1 MIRIALIL
9 FPGSNC
15 ERETALAVRRSG
27 MEPVEFLWNEDK
39 AKLALMDGFI
49 LIGGFS
55 YEDRSRAGIIAAL
68 DPLMTVIKQESLK
81 GKPVLGICNG
91 AQILVEAGLILDEA
105 QPSELALT
113 DNKRLRGQNI
123 IGLGFYNAW
132 INLTLAKHC
141 RPNAFTAGLTTK
153 EIMRVP
159 VAHAEGRFVMSDLL
173 LENLYKKGM
182 VVFQYCDENGIIDA
196 DFPVNPNGSI
206 DNIAAIA
213 NPAGNVMAI
222 MPHPE
227 RTEAGDSI
235 FASMRQYI
243 QALKHK
249 DETDLTIEETCPN
262 PLGVTRPHDIEQ
274 LSHPLRSKGSPDCE
288 LYTKSMP
295 YQCLVALIITDNQAM
310 SVQHA
315 LRQLGFDVVVKRYVH
330 WEIDANSIE
339 AFNTL
344 KNSDLLFCPRR
355 EREISFTEL
364 TKDNAIFYLVRPK
377 EDMVGKKTWQRW
389 NMHSLEP
396 TQDIKAILHAVL
408 WQFESTSCNIHELTR
423 AILQTNIIGNPYAH
437 DCYEYQLSE

>member
-1 MIRIALIL
+1 MIRLALIL

-27 MEPVEFLWNEDK
+27 MEPIEFLWNEDK
-39 AKLALMDGFI
+39 AKLASMDGFI

-68 DPLMTVIKQESLK
+68 DPLMAVIKQESLK

-91 AQILVEAGLILDEA
+91 AQILVEAGLILE
-105 QPSELALT
+105 QVQQSTLALT
-113 DNKRLRGQNI
+113 DNKRLSGQTI

-132 INLTLAKHC
+132 VKLCLAKHC
-141 RPNAFTAGLTTK
+141 RPNAFTQGTSVT

-159 VAHAEGRFVMSDLL
+159 VAHAEGRFVMSEALL
-173 LENLYKKGM
+173 ADLYKKGL
-182 VVFQYCDENGIIDA
+182 VVFQYCDENGKIDP

-213 NPAGNVMAI
+213 NAAGNVMAI

-227 RTEAGDSI
+227 RTSEGDSI
-235 FASMRQYI
+235 FSSMRQHI
-243 QALKHK
+243 QTLKENAK
-249 DETDLTIEETCPN
+249 VLSNYKEEARLTPKEEARHPEHSEGAPDFERYFSFN
-262 PLGVTRPHDIEQ
+262 PYH
-274 LSHPLRSKGSPDCE
+274 
-288 LYTKSMP
+288 
-295 YQCLVALIITDNQAM
+295 CLVALIITDNQAM

-315 LRQLGFDVVVKRYVH
+315 LRQLGFPVVVNRYVH
-330 WEIDANSIE
+330 WEIDANSLE
-339 AFNTL
+339 AFNAL

-355 EREISFTEL
+355 EREIATTEL
-364 TKDNAIFYLVRPK
+364 PKDNAVFYLVRPK
-377 EDMVGKKTWQRW
+377 EDIVGKKTWQTL
-389 NMHSLEP
+389 NMHTPLAGLE
-396 TQDIKAILHAVL
+396 IKAIQHAVL
-408 WQFESTSCNIHELTR
+408 WQFQSLSGNIHELID